1 MAGLGDKLVLSR
13 TVPISRRILEDAF
26 SSRLMGQSW
35 KKDGE
40 GSKVWGLCASRMQ
53 RNRTVSIVR
62 HFSAKISKYT
72 SGKNEAQR
80 SRNIAIIHYRW
91 WDKCDLWK
99 RRQTQQKNLVP
110 SDMTAKAPKRIMF
123 LNSRWC
129 LLKETLG
136 QITRSYSASN
146 PPQHLLNHEHQPTE
160 AARLVMC
167 SGKPMIFLLPDQTYD
182 KNAASE
188 NPNWHKIFPPKGHLQ
203 STNFWL

>member
-1 MAGLGDKLVLSR
+1 MKHAFFSQAFLLRDLGGQQFSSIHKDSLDMAGLGDKLVLSR

-80 SRNIAIIHYRW
+80 SRNIAIIHYR
-91 WDKCDLWK
+91 
-99 RRQTQQKNLVP
+99 
-110 SDMTAKAPKRIMF
+110 
-123 LNSRWC
+123 
-129 LLKETLG
+129 
-136 QITRSYSASN
+136 
-146 PPQHLLNHEHQPTE
+146 
-160 AARLVMC
+160 
-167 SGKPMIFLLPDQTYD
+167 
-182 KNAASE
+182 
-188 NPNWHKIFPPKGHLQ
+188 
-203 STNFWL
+203 